1 MEVTK
6 LDRFSS
12 KSEIRV
18 SWVVDEFFLVRA
30 RDQNSAAAWFRK
42 NTKLI
47 SSKMD
52 LSKVNYH
59 QGFFQVKAPR
69 PFWTETTLMQWC
81 DSRI

>member
-18 SWVVDEFFLVRA
+18 SWVVDEFFGPEIELPPPPPG
-30 RDQNSAAAWFRK
+30 FGK
-42 NTKLI
+42 TTKLI
-47 SSKMD
+47 SSKTD
-52 LSKVNYH
+52 LSKVNYD
-59 QGFFQVKAPR
+59 QGFFQVQVPKAI
-69 PFWTETTLMQWC
+69 WTEMTLMQWY